1 MELKA
6 NKIPDEFKLIVPRGM
21 RLVQRMEQE
30 FLLVESVY
38 CPKGHNLMV
47 DSVRIHGEPSI
58 KLELTVA
65 GQKGLVFVD
74 AFWGSHAKLFSFL
87 PECGEG
93 SHLEGFCP
101 YCHVSLKEENKCSV
115 EGCESET
122 ALVLH
127 LPSSSGRVYVCDSL
141 GCPGHLLDVNTLPHE
156 LSESISGINYFG
168 HGTEDLFGGM
178 E

>member
-6 NKIPDEFKLIVPRGM
+6 NRIPDEFKVVVPRGM
-21 RLVQRMEQE
+21 RLVHRMEQE

-58 KLELTVA
+58 KLELIL
-65 GQKGLVFVD
+65 GDQKGLIFVD
-74 AFWGSHAKLFSFL
+74 AFWGSHTKLFSFL
-87 PECGEG
+87 PKCKEG
-93 SHLEGFCP
+93 DYLEGFCP
-101 YCHVSLKEENKCSV
+101 YCHVSLKEESQCSV
-115 EGCESET
+115 EGCESGG

-127 LPSSSGRVYVCDSL
+127 LPSSSGRIHVCHRL
-141 GCPGHLLDVNTLPHE
+141 GCPGHLLDVHTLPHE

-168 HGTEDLFGGM
+168 HGTEDLFGGL

>member
-6 NKIPDEFKLIVPRGM
+6 NKIPDEFRMIVPRGM
-21 RLVQRMEQE
+21 RLVKRQE
-30 FLLVESVY
+30 EDFLLVESVY

-58 KLELTVA
+58 KLEISFG
-65 GQKGLVFVD
+65 GQKGLIFVD

-93 SHLEGFCP
+93 DHLEGFCP
-101 YCHVSLKEENKCSV
+101 YCHVPLREEYSCHI
-115 EGCESET
+115 EGCDSKS

-127 LPSSSGRVYVCDSL
+127 LPSSTGKVYVCDSL
-141 GCPGHLLDVNTLPHE
+141 GCPGHFLDVNSLPHE
-156 LSESISGINYFG
+156 MTESISGINFFG
-168 HGTEDLFGGM
+168 HGSEDLFGGL